1 MRKETARVAAQES
14 IATDIYSLTLRVSFA
29 DEVKPGQFLSVYSAD
44 GARLLP
50 RPISICDVD
59 LNEGTVRLVYR
70 IAGKGTAEFSKLT
83 PGSCID
89 VLGPLGNGF
98 PVEEFRDQ
106 RVLLVGGGIGIPPL
120 YCTAK
125 SLSNPVFA
133 VGYRSETYLLRDISD
148 RFETHI
154 ATEDGS
160 LGTKGNVLDAIRA
173 DGIEADVIFACG
185 PKPMLRA
192 VKEYDEEAG
201 FRCFVSMEERM
212 AFGVG
217 ACLGCVTRTVEQ
229 DAHSFVKNARICK
242 DGPVFDAEEVDL
254 T

>member
-125 SLSNPVFA
+125 SLSNPVL
-133 VGYRSETYLLRDISD
+133 RSDTVQRPICSGIFPTDLRRISPRRTAPSVRRAMSSMRSVRTASRRMSFLPAD
-148 RFETHI
+148 R
-154 ATEDGS
+154 S
-160 LGTKGNVLDAIRA
+160 
-173 DGIEADVIFACG
+173 
-185 PKPMLRA
+185 
-192 VKEYDEEAG
+192 
-201 FRCFVSMEERM
+201 RCS
-212 AFGVG
+212 G
-217 ACLGCVTRTVEQ
+217 
-229 DAHSFVKNARICK
+229 H
-242 DGPVFDAEEVDL
+242 
-254 T
+254 